1 MTDYVMR
8 PMSVNDI
15 RAIAKIDRQ
24 VFSMPWPSFIFM
36 HEINHN
42 RAAYMGLIEG
52 KRPAQDQKPTSWLQ
66 RVTQLERPVITYG
79 GVWMDGKEG
88 HISTLATVPD
98 YQRQGFGELM
108 LVGLLWRAIKMKM
121 ERAALEVRV
130 SNTGAQALYR
140 KYQFEIMATHYEY
153 YRDNDEDAYIM
164 RVPRLDQP
172 YQEFL
177 RARWSALCDKFDFK
191 DRYTGYQPRND

>member
-1 MTDYVMR
+1 MR

-15 RAIAKIDRQ
+15 RAVTKIDRQ
-24 VFSMPWPSFIFM
+24 IFSMPWPAFIFM

-52 KRPAQDQKPTSWLQ
+52 KRSEQEQKTPPMSWLQ
-66 RVTQLERPVITYG
+66 RVSQLERPLIAYG

-121 ERAALEVRV
+121 DRAALEVRV

-140 KYQFEIMATHYEY
+140 RYQFEIVSTHYEY

-164 RVPRLDQP
+164 KVPRLDAP
-172 YQEFL
+172 YKEFL
-177 RARWSALCDKFDFK
+177 QERWTVMREKFNFK
-191 DRYTGYQPRND
+191 DRYTGYQANSE